1 LFNFPDHMAVLS
13 RVGTSGPSDTAMQIQ
28 REGGEENG
36 RGSGADTGSQTRCL

>member
-1 LFNFPDHMAVLS
+1 MALLS
-13 RVGTSGPSDTAMQIQ
+13 RGGTSGPSDTAMQ